1 MELFQNTEQKFVIF
15 QKISHGLFF
24 APWLMEIIIYAFIA
38 QRIFVDLARPF

>member
-15 QKISHGLFF
+15 SKNK
-24 APWLMEIIIYAFIA
+24 PWLMEIIIYAFIA